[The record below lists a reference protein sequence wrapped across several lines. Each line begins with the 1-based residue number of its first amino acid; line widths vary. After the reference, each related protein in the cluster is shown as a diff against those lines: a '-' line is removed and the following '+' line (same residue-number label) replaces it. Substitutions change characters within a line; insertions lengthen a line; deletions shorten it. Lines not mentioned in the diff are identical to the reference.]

1 MTETFLPG
9 TIFAGY
15 RIERLLGKGG
25 MGAVYL
31 ARHPRL
37 PRWDALKVLSAQQAV
52 DAVFRARFVREA
64 DLAAQLDHPNIVAVH
79 DRGVDQGRLW
89 IAMQFVDGPDTGALL
104 RRAPGGLPPHRVADI
119 VGAVARGLDAA
130 HRAGVLHRDVKPG
143 NILLESRE
151 NEPDRV
157 FVTDFGIAR
166 AQAEST
172 SPTEPG
178 TVLAT
183 LAYAA
188 PEQLT
193 GGAVDHRADVYALG
207 CTLYELLTGA
217 RPFPRPSAAETVRAH
232 LRDAPPRPSAVRPA
246 LPQGVDEV
254 VARALAKDPD
264 HRYPSCGELAA
275 AVATAVGTKQQPAP
289 VGGSVTSRSRIRFA
303 LATAVGVGAV
313 VLGIGTVLALTGNLG
328 GESSALPTSA
338 ARSSTAAAPTTAVGD
353 RTDWGS
359 YQTVIRQFPRLLPAT
374 PNAVGH
380 GGIRCHPVDLGG
392 NPVELNSQLG
402 ELARLQCDGDR
413 NPVERLVVNCNTDRQ
428 PNPVAPFTDMT
439 VRGDESWQRI
449 AGTGRVI
456 WGDLTG
462 VDGRPTGT
470 VLVQF
475 DPPIRDF
482 CHILVR
488 GGASG
493 QDLYDRWWRDAPL

>member
-1 MTETFLPG
+1 MTEIFPPG

-52 DAVFRARFVREA
+52 DAAFRARFVREA
-64 DLAAQLDHPNIVAVH
+64 DLAAQLDHPDIVAVH

-89 IAMQFVDGPDTGALL
+89 IAMQFVDGLDTGALL
-104 RRAPGGLPPHRVADI
+104 RRAPGGLPPHRVSDI

-157 FVTDFGIAR
+157 FVTDFGIAS
-166 AQAEST
+166 AQAGPASST
-172 SPTEPG
+172 ETG
-178 TVLAT
+178 TVPAT

-217 RPFPRPSAAETVRAH
+217 PPFARPSAAEIVRAH
-232 LRDAPPRPSAVRPA
+232 LRDAPPRPSAVRPS
-246 LPQGVDEV
+246 LPHGVDEV
-254 VARALAKDPD
+254 VARALAKDPAR
-264 HRYPSCGELAA
+264 RYPSCGELAA
-275 AVATAVGTKQQPAP
+275 ALAAALGTEEQPAP
-289 VGGSVTSRSRIRFA
+289 VGGSRASRSRKRFV
-303 LATAVGVGAV
+303 LAAAVAVAAV
-313 VLGIGTVLALTGNLG
+313 VLGIGTVLALTRSPS
-328 GESSALPTSA
+328 GESSALPTSV

-359 YQTVIRQFPRLLPAT
+359 YQTVVRQFPRLLPAT
-374 PNAVGH
+374 PNAFGH
-380 GGIRCHPVDLGG
+380 GGIRCHPVDRGG

-402 ELARLQCDGDR
+402 ELARLLCDGDR

-428 PNPVAPFTDMT
+428 PNPVTPFADMT

-449 AGTGRVI
+449 AGTGRVV
-456 WGDLTG
+456 WGEVAG
-462 VDGRPTGT
+462 AAGRPTGIL
-470 VLVQF
+470 LVQF

-482 CHILVR
+482 CHVLVR